1 MKNQSMNVDVYKEL
15 NKFKHIK
22 YFDEPHKYFIGEQE
36 LTSGTAFLGKLKDK
50 FNAPVMAEK
59 TAKKTKRSVED
70 ILEEWDYKRD
80 FSAMKG
86 TFVHSFAENYWSN
99 KIFPYNEKIPEDRFA
114 GDGAMNMRERYD
126 ECIRLFKDFYNDA
139 SSSLIP
145 IASELVI
152 GDITLPVYNKKG
164 ELESEG
170 IAGMVDGLFW
180 NEKQQEL
187 QIWDYKTNGKI
198 RMSSDYHKRFN
209 PPIAF
214 IEECEYETYSLQ
226 LNLYKYIIEK
236 NTNLK
241 IGKCYLVWL
250 HEENPSYQV
259 IECKEYQDVI
269 NLLFK
274 PNK

>member
-1 MKNQSMNVDVYKEL
+1 MEIYKEL

-22 YFDEPHKYFIGEQE
+22 YFDAPHKYYIGEQE
-36 LTSGTAFLGKLKDK
+36 LLSGTSFLGKLKPK
-50 FNAPVMAEK
+50 FDAQKMAK
-59 TAKKTKRSVED
+59 GTAKKTKRSVED

-86 TFVHSFAENYWSN
+86 TFVHSYAENFWSN
-99 KIFPYNEKIPEDRFA
+99 KIFPYDWELPKQRF
-114 GDGAMNMRERYD
+114 GEDGALNLRERYE
-126 ECIRLFKDFYNDA
+126 ECIRLFEDFYKDA

-145 IASELVI
+145 IASELVV
-152 GDITLPVYNKKG
+152 GDQHLPVYDEDG
-164 ELESEG
+164 ELISSG
-170 IAGMVDGLFW
+170 VAGMVDGLFW
-180 NEKQQEL
+180 NEKQNEL

-198 RMSSDYHKRFN
+198 RMSSEYRKRFN

-226 LNLYKYIIEK
+226 LNLYKYIIQK

-269 NLLFK
+269 SLLFK
-274 PNK
+274 PRK